1 MKKFSYDL
9 PKDLYNGMRVRPTM
23 DTIVNDVIKGS
34 YRIKYPNRDATFYLN
49 SPQFL
54 SLLQDTNV
62 GLAEQS
68 KQLEKQK
75 IREAELKTIG
85 KGGVVD
91 TAAMGASLS
100 GSSASSGVGG
110 LQETSPETLRRMN
123 REARVRR
130 LREEMAN
137 QEEDRRE
144 REDGL

>member
-23 DTIVNDVIKGS
+23 DTIANDVIKGP

-68 KQLEKQK
+68 KNLAKEQ
-75 IREAELKTIG
+75 IREGELRAIG
-85 KGGVVD
+85 RGGMFD
-91 TAAMGASLS
+91 MARARFDSQ
-100 GSSASSGVGG
+100 GSEDGDGRFRTASSDMDG
-110 LQETSPETLRRMN
+110 LDETSPQTLGTKTSKHVLRN
-123 REARVRR
+123 SHVR
-130 LREEMAN
+130 LEILEH
-137 QEEDRRE
+137 
-144 REDGL
+144 